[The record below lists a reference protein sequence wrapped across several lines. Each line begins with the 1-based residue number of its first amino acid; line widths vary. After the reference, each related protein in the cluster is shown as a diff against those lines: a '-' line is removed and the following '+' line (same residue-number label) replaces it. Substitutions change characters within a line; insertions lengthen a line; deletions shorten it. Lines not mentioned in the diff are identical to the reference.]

1 MPNADKDQAWH
12 SLDIVSV
19 LSALGATAT
28 GLTTE
33 EAFNKLAADG
43 PNELRMAKPIGVLRI
58 LRQQFQSLIVL
69 LLIIAGV
76 VSASFGEWID
86 ATAIFAIVLLN
97 AAIGF
102 YQEFSAAQSIEALK
116 NLTSPNAKLLRDGQM
131 ATIPSRDV
139 VVGDVLTLEA
149 GLQTASLKCIEAAL
163 TGESETVDKSPLR
176 KLISKVWS

>member
-28 GLTTE
+28 GLTSE
-33 EAFNKLAADG
+33 EAFKKLAADG

-76 VSASFGEWID
+76 VSASLGEWID